1 MSVGP
6 ALLRRRGCW
15 HCEDTAVADML
26 EREDRP
32 MKRRG
37 RLLQRCAVTRSTMSD
52 PAHSL
57 QEVGQLTCGLGA
69 VVGGTRFVHA
79 VVIGPDLDSKTLIG

>member
-1 MSVGP
+1 
-6 ALLRRRGCW
+6 
-15 HCEDTAVADML
+15 
-26 EREDRP
+26 
-32 MKRRG
+32 
-37 RLLQRCAVTRSTMSD
+37 MSD